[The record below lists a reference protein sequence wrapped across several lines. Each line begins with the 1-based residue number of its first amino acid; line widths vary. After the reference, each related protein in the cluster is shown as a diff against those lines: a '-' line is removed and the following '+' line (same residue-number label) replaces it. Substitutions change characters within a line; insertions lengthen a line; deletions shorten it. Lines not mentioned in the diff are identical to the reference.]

1 MFKKGEYVI
10 YGNAGV
16 CQIIDISTLNMHGA
30 PKDKLYYILEPVNGE
45 LVVRKYYKTKYG
57 AYIRD
62 YREEYHI
69 KFQV

>member
-30 PKDKLYYILEPVNGE
+30 PKDKLYYILEPVNQNSSRVFSPIDNKRVISG
-45 LVVRKYYKTKYG
+45 R
-57 AYIRD
+57 
-62 YREEYHI
+62 
-69 KFQV
+69 